1 MPCCK
6 PRNAYR
12 TFNQSCEEREEVNLE
27 HSPVQEILDLKED
40 GEEGNPQGYGKSHG
54 INETI
59 SIVSKL
65 RDVEVVTFAVFVS
78 LLSFISG
85 PKSQPS
91 SWSLVSKMM
100 QSKTVACEEETEV

>member
-27 HSPVQEILDLKED
+27 HSSVQEILDLKEMVKKAIHKVM
-40 GEEGNPQGYGKSHG
+40 GNLMGSMRLFP
-54 INETI
+54 
-59 SIVSKL
+59 
-65 RDVEVVTFAVFVS
+65 
-78 LLSFISG
+78 LLAR